1 MYTRRAKSVSYLS
14 FRMNADPQYIVMHRV
29 HPISHKGYML
39 VAHTAFK
46 GFSGRG
52 WSKYHVSS

>member
-1 MYTRRAKSVSYLS
+1 MCTKRAKSVYYPSY
-14 FRMNADPQYIVMHRV
+14 RKNADPQYIVMHRV

-52 WSKYHVSS
+52 WSEYFASS